1 MKLRAGNYDI
11 EYRMGREEEADDS
24 QKDADQ

>member
-1 MKLRAGNYDI
+1 LDIIINYDNK
-11 EYRMGREEEADDS
+11 YRMGREEEADDP